1 MRLGNIVSKN
11 KITAPIDFN
20 VVTSIDDIDAELPTL
35 VVGYDYVNKNY
46 PDFDILDISLSENV
60 YWTFKRTEKRDKF
73 EKDLSWF
80 ISKTYNELVK
90 DLVYISVDPIQQKK
104 RTILKI
110 IRKIYS
116 LNDKVTYIDD
126 NMVFIY
132 SDKLIFSLDLK
143 LYKFIGINTEK
154 LINKLKNNSRLNV
167 TNEDIGKEE
176 KDILFFLNN
185 KKMYVP
191 FLIDLKGK

>member
-154 LINKLKNNSRLNV
+154 LINKLKSNSRLNV